1 MEISQIEVKEVIKND
16 YSNWS
21 PYFEKIILSEEMDD
35 NSNILI
41 RTIEIKELTPITF
54 IPRMI
59 ANLQYK
65 VLLWTITAEEYK
77 TLQKLL
83 WVLPYWGWKPSAS
96 NVETTS

>member
-1 MEISQIEVKEVIKND
+1 METTPISINEIVIND

-21 PYFEKIILSEEMDD
+21 PYFEKIILSEEMADEWT
-35 NSNILI
+35 ILT
-41 RTIEIKELTPITF
+41 RKVELKELTPITF

-65 VLLWTITAEEYK
+65 VLLWTISSEEYE

-96 NVETTS
+96 NAETI